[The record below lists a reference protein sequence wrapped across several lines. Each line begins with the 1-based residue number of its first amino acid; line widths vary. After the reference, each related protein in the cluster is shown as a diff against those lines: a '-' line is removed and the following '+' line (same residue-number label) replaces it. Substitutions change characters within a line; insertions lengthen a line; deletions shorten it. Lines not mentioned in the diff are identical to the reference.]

1 VSDTPDSVGQVTE
14 IPAGVDP
21 IAALEAMESAPPDSQ
36 DPTPPVAQPA
46 AETTPEAQ
54 PPEAEWFMPGTF
66 RTAEDMRENYQ
77 QLASERGRLAQE
89 VGDLRRQVQ
98 APQQPQVQQPQ
109 GPQVPSFNHP
119 AQGYTQE
126 QLEQLAYDNPLQAAD
141 YMAMLRTGDAI
152 GQLIPAI
159 APLMESVNQQE
170 ARSAVDSLR
179 REFGDEVVQRHSEA
193 LAAVIQ
199 QDEGYFIDEATRRQ
213 RLSMAV
219 QSLEYQR
226 INQQAQ
232 AQPRDQNGQFAAKP
246 EPVHVEP
253 GSSGA
258 QAPAADPQ
266 VDPVV
271 AEMRGVKSTQD
282 RFGIVP
288 SGLARSQAATRA

>member
-1 VSDTPDSVGQVTE
+1 VSDTTDSIGQVTE

-21 IAALEAMESAPPDSQ
+21 IAALEALETAPPDGN
-36 DPTPPVAQPA
+36 DPTPPATPETPAAPA
-46 AETTPEAQ
+46 AEQQ
-54 PPEAEWFMPGTF
+54 PPEADWFLPGRF

-77 QLASERGRLAQE
+77 ALQEERGRLAQE

-98 APQQPQVQQPQ
+98 PAAPQPQQDQ
-109 GPQVPSFNHP
+109 GPQLPVFNHP
-119 AQGYTQE
+119 AQGYSQE

-179 REFGDEVVQRHSEA
+179 REFGDEVIQRHSEQ

-199 QDEGYFIDEATRRQ
+199 QDGGYFLDEATRRQ

-232 AQPRDQNGQFAAKP
+232 GQPRDPVTGQFAATP

-253 GSSGA
+253 GSSGSP
-258 QAPAADPQ
+258 APTADPQ

-271 AEMRGVKSTQD
+271 AEMRGVGVTQD
-282 RFGIVP
+282 RFGNVP
-288 SGLARSQAATRA
+288 SGMSRSYAR